1 MSVLQAAWELI
12 ADVGPRDI
20 IDIILVAVLM
30 YYLLRLLRRTRAMSL
45 VNGLIV
51 VLLVFLLSSALLP
64 TLYWLLKY
72 LLAGGVLALVVIF
85 QPELRMAL
93 ARLGRGGLLG
103 GTLGRIGVQ
112 RRQSVISDVVDTAYR
127 ISEDGY
133 GALIVIE
140 RESGLMDIIRTGKI
154 LNAQVSVD
162 LLRTLFYPSAALHDG
177 AVVIREDQIVA
188 AGCALPHSEN
198 PSLSASTGMRHRAA
212 LGLAERTDAVCV
224 VVSEETRAVSLAVDG
239 AISPRIERPQ
249 LTERLME
256 LLEAQEQ
263 EPGFFFWRK

>member
-12 ADVGPRDI
+12 ADIGLRDI
-20 IDIILVAVLM
+20 IDITLVAVLL
-30 YYLLRLLRRTRAMSL
+30 YYLLRMLRRTRAMSL

-51 VLLVFLLSSALLP
+51 VFLIFLLSSALP
-64 TLYWLLKY
+64 TLYWLLKG
-72 LLAGGVLALVVIF
+72 LMVGGVLALVVIF

-103 GTLGRIGVQ
+103 GTLGRIGVSG
-112 RRQSVISDVVDTAYR
+112 RQSVISDVVDAAYR

-154 LNAQVSVD
+154 INARISVD
-162 LLRTLFYPSAALHDG
+162 LLRTLFYPRTALHDG
-177 AVVIREDQIVA
+177 AVVIREDQIV
-188 AGCALPHSEN
+188 
-198 PSLSASTGMRHRAA
+198 ASTGMRHRAA

-263 EPGFFFWRK
+263 EPGFFFWRR

>member
-1 MSVLQAAWELI
+1 MSVLQAAWKLI
-12 ADVGPRDI
+12 ADIGPRDI
-20 IDIILVAVLM
+20 IDIILVAVLL

-51 VLLVFLLSSALLP
+51 VFLVFLLSSALP
-64 TLYWLLKY
+64 TLYWLLKG
-72 LLAGGVLALVVIF
+72 LMVGGVLALVVIF

-93 ARLGRGGLLG
+93 ARLGRGGILG
-103 GTLGRIGVQ
+103 GTLGRIGLQ

-154 LNAQVSVD
+154 INAEVSVD
-162 LLRTLFYPSAALHDG
+162 LLRTIFYPSAALHDG
-177 AVVIREDQIVA
+177 AVVIREDEIIA
-188 AGCALPHSEN
+188 AGCALPHSES
-198 PSLSASTGMRHRAA
+198 PSVSASTGMRHRAA
-212 LGLAERTDAVCV
+212 LGLAERTDAVCIV
-224 VVSEETRAVSLAVDG
+224 TSEETGAVSIAVDG

>member
-1 MSVLQAAWELI
+1 MSTLHTVWQLI
-12 ADVGPRDI
+12 ADIGLRDI
-20 IDIILVAVLM
+20 IDITLVAVLL
-30 YYLLRLLRRTRAMSL
+30 YYLLRLFRRTRAMSL

-51 VLLVFLLSSALLP
+51 VFLIFLLSSALP
-64 TLYWLLKY
+64 TLYWLLKG
-72 LLAGGVLALVVIF
+72 LMVGGVLALVVIF

-93 ARLGRGGLLG
+93 ARLGRGGILAS
-103 GTLGRIGVQ
+103 TLGRIGVSG
-112 RRQSVISDVVDTAYR
+112 RQSVISDVVEAAYR

-154 LNAQVSVD
+154 INARVSVD
-162 LLRTLFYPSAALHDG
+162 LLRTIFYPKTALHDG

-198 PSLSASTGMRHRAA
+198 PSLSATTGMRHRAA

-224 VVSEETRAVSLAVDG
+224 VVSEETGAVSLAVDG

-256 LLEAQEQ
+256 LLEAQGQ
-263 EPGFFFWRK
+263 ESGFFFWRK

>member
-1 MSVLQAAWELI
+1 MSVLQMAWKLFSDI
-12 ADVGPRDI
+12 RPRDV
-20 IDIILVAVLM
+20 IDIALVAALM
-30 YYLLRLLRRTRAMSL
+30 YYLLRLLRRSRAMSL

-51 VLLVFLLSSALLP
+51 IFLIILLSTGLP
-64 TLYWLLKY
+64 TLNWLLRG
-72 LLAGGVLALVVIF
+72 LTVGGVLALIVIF
-85 QPELRMAL
+85 QPELRMGL
-93 ARLGRGGLLG
+93 ARLGRGGILS

-112 RRQSVISDVVDTAYR
+112 RRQSVISDVVDAAYR

-154 LNAQVSVD
+154 INAQVSVD
-162 LLRTLFYPSAALHDG
+162 LLRTLFYPNAALHDG
-177 AVVIREDQIVA
+177 AVVIREDEIVA
-188 AGCALPHSEN
+188 AGCALPHSES
-198 PSLSASTGMRHRAA
+198 PSLSVSTGMRHRAA

-224 VVSEETRAVSLAVDG
+224 VVSEETGAVSLAVDG

-256 LLEAQEQ
+256 LLEAQGQ

>member
-12 ADVGPRDI
+12 ADIGPRDI
-20 IDIILVAVLM
+20 IDIILVAVLL

-51 VLLVFLLSSALLP
+51 VFLVFLLSSALP
-64 TLYWLLKY
+64 TLYWLLKG
-72 LLAGGVLALVVIF
+72 LMVGGVLALVVIF

-112 RRQSVISDVVDTAYR
+112 RSQSVINDVVDAAYR

-133 GALIVIE
+133 GTLIVIE

-154 LNAQVSVD
+154 INAQVSVD
-162 LLRTLFYPSAALHDG
+162 LLRTIFYPSAALHDG
-177 AVVIREDQIVA
+177 AVVIREDEIVA
-188 AGCALPHSEN
+188 AGCALPHSES
-198 PSLSASTGMRHRAA
+198 PSVSASTGMRHRAA
-212 LGLAERTDAVCV
+212 LGLAERTDAVCIV
-224 VVSEETRAVSLAVDG
+224 TSEETGAVSIAVDG

>member
-12 ADVGPRDI
+12 ADIGPRDI
-20 IDIILVAVLM
+20 IDIILVAALL

-51 VLLVFLLSSALLP
+51 VFLVFLLSSALP
-64 TLYWLLKY
+64 TLYWLLKG
-72 LLAGGVLALVVIF
+72 LMVGGVLALVVIF

-93 ARLGRGGLLG
+93 ARLGRGGILG

-112 RRQSVISDVVDTAYR
+112 GRQSVISEVVDTAYR

-162 LLRTLFYPSAALHDG
+162 LLRTIFYPKAALHDG
-177 AVVIREDQIVA
+177 AVVIREDQVVA
-188 AGCALPHSEN
+188 AGCALPHSES
-198 PSLSASTGMRHRAA
+198 PSVSASTGMRHRAA
-212 LGLAERTDAVCV
+212 LGLAERTDAVCIV
-224 VVSEETRAVSLAVDG
+224 TSEETGAVSIAVDG

>member
-12 ADVGPRDI
+12 ADIGPRDV
-20 IDIILVAVLM
+20 IDIILVAALL

-51 VLLVFLLSSALLP
+51 VFLVFLLSSALP
-64 TLYWLLKY
+64 TLYWLLKG
-72 LLAGGVLALVVIF
+72 LMVGGVLALVVIF

-93 ARLGRGGLLG
+93 ARLGRGGILG

-112 RRQSVISDVVDTAYR
+112 RRQSVLSDVVDTAYR

-154 LNAQVSVD
+154 INAQVSVD
-162 LLRTLFYPSAALHDG
+162 LLRTIFYPSAALHDG

-188 AGCALPHSEN
+188 AGCALPHSES

-212 LGLAERTDAVCV
+212 LGLAERTDAVCIV
-224 VVSEETRAVSLAVDG
+224 TSEETGAVSIAVDG
-239 AISPRIERPQ
+239 AISPRIERLQ

-256 LLEAQEQ
+256 LLEAQEE

>member
-12 ADVGPRDI
+12 ADIGLRDI
-20 IDIILVAVLM
+20 VDIILVAALV

-51 VLLVFLLSSALLP
+51 VFLVFLLSSALP
-64 TLYWLLKY
+64 TLYWLLKG
-72 LLAGGVLALVVIF
+72 LMVGGVLALVVIF

-112 RRQSVISDVVDTAYR
+112 RRQSVLSDVVDAAYR
-127 ISEDGY
+127 ISEDEY

-154 LNAQVSVD
+154 INAQVSVD
-162 LLRTLFYPSAALHDG
+162 ILRTIFYPKAALHDG
-177 AVVIREDQIVA
+177 AVVIREDD
-188 AGCALPHSEN
+188 
-198 PSLSASTGMRHRAA
+198 HRAA

-224 VVSEETRAVSLAVDG
+224 VVSEETGAVSLAVDG

-256 LLEAQEQ
+256 LLEAHEE

>member
-1 MSVLQAAWELI
+1 MSVLQAAWKLI
-12 ADVGPRDI
+12 ADIGPRDV
-20 IDIILVAVLM
+20 IDITLVAVLL
-30 YYLLRLLRRTRAMSL
+30 YYLLRVLRRTRAMSL

-51 VLLVFLLSSALLP
+51 VFLIFLLSSALP
-64 TLYWLLKY
+64 TLYWLLKG
-72 LLAGGVLALVVIF
+72 LMVGGVLALVVIF

-93 ARLGRGGLLG
+93 ARLGRGGILA

-112 RRQSVISDVVDTAYR
+112 RRQSVISDVVDAAYR

-162 LLRTLFYPSAALHDG
+162 LLRTLFYPKAALHDG

-188 AGCALPHSEN
+188 AGCALPHSES

-212 LGLAERTDAVCV
+212 LGLAERTDAVCIV
-224 VVSEETRAVSLAVDG
+224 TSEETGAVSIAVDG

-249 LTERLME
+249 LTERLMK
-256 LLEAQEQ
+256 LLEAEEQ

>member
-12 ADVGPRDI
+12 ADIGLRDT
-20 IDIILVAVLM
+20 IDIILVAALL
-30 YYLLRLLRRTRAMSL
+30 YYLLRMLRRTRAMSL
-45 VNGLIV
+45 VKGLIV
-51 VLLVFLLSSALLP
+51 VFLVFLLSSALP
-64 TLYWLLKY
+64 TLYWLLKG
-72 LLAGGVLALVVIF
+72 LMVGGVLALVVIF

-93 ARLGRGGLLG
+93 ARLGRGGILG

-112 RRQSVISDVVDTAYR
+112 RRQSVLSDVVDTAYR

-154 LNAQVSVD
+154 INAQVSVD
-162 LLRTLFYPSAALHDG
+162 LLRTIFYPSAALHDG

-188 AGCALPHSEN
+188 AGCALPHSER

-212 LGLAERTDAVCV
+212 LGLAERTDAVCIV
-224 VVSEETRAVSLAVDG
+224 TSEETGAVSIAVDG

>member
-12 ADVGPRDI
+12 ADIGLRDI
-20 IDIILVAVLM
+20 IDIILVAALL

-51 VLLVFLLSSALLP
+51 VFLVFLLSSALP
-64 TLYWLLKY
+64 TLYWLLKG
-72 LLAGGVLALVVIF
+72 LMVGGVLALVVIF

-93 ARLGRGGLLG
+93 ARLGRGGILG

-112 RRQSVISDVVDTAYR
+112 RRQSVLSDVVDTAYR

-154 LNAQVSVD
+154 INAQVSVD

-188 AGCALPHSEN
+188 AGCALPHSES

-212 LGLAERTDAVCV
+212 LGLAERTDAVCIV
-224 VVSEETRAVSLAVDG
+224 TSEETGAVSIAVDG

>member
-1 MSVLQAAWELI
+1 MSVLQAAWKLI
-12 ADVGPRDI
+12 ADIGPRDI
-20 IDIILVAVLM
+20 IDIILVAVLL

-51 VLLVFLLSSALLP
+51 VFLIFLLSSALP
-64 TLYWLLKY
+64 TLYWLLKG
-72 LLAGGVLALVVIF
+72 LMVGGVLALVVIF

-93 ARLGRGGLLG
+93 ARLGRGGILSG
-103 GTLGRIGVQ
+103 ALGRIGVQ
-112 RRQSVISDVVDTAYR
+112 RRQSVISDVIDAAYR

-162 LLRTLFYPSAALHDG
+162 LLRTLFYPKTALHDG

-188 AGCALPHSEN
+188 AGCALPHSES
-198 PSLSASTGMRHRAA
+198 PSVSASTGMRHRAA
-212 LGLAERTDAVCV
+212 LGLAERTDAVCIV
-224 VVSEETRAVSLAVDG
+224 TSEETGAVSIAVDG

-249 LTERLME
+249 LTERLMK
-256 LLEAQEQ
+256 LLEAEEQ

>member
-1 MSVLQAAWELI
+1 MPVWQTAWELLSDI
-12 ADVGPRDI
+12 RLRDI
-20 IDIILVAVLM
+20 IDIALVAVLL
-30 YYLLRLLRRTRAMSL
+30 YYLLRLLRRTRAIAL

-51 VLLVFLLSSALLP
+51 ILLVFLLSSVLLP

-85 QPELRMAL
+85 QPELRMGL
-93 ARLGRGGLLG
+93 ARLGRGGVLSG
-103 GTLGRIGVQ
+103 ALGRIGVQ
-112 RRQSVISDVVDTAYR
+112 RRQSVINDVVEAAYR
-127 ISEDGY
+127 ISADGY

-140 RESGLMDIIRTGKI
+140 REDGLMDIIRTGKVI
-154 LNAQVSVD
+154 NARVSVD
-162 LLRTLFYPSAALHDG
+162 LLRTIFYPKAALHDG

-188 AGCALPHSEN
+188 AGCALPHSES
-198 PSLSASTGMRHRAA
+198 PSLSATTGMRHRAA

-224 VVSEETRAVSLAVDG
+224 VVSEETAAVSLAVDG
-239 AISPRIERPQ
+239 TISPRVQRPQ

-256 LLEAQEQ
+256 LLEAQEH